1 MEMVLIAAERSRCDM
16 IKKTLAAGR
25 YALFRAESGKEAR
38 MKILDLS
45 LSLVI
50 VDASLPDGSAK
61 EVSVLASERGF
72 DTIYIVPDALV
83 QHMAETME
91 KYGVYVAGTG
101 ELAAVFR
108 TLRVSRN
115 KISRAEEKNRKLLE
129 RLKNEKMLTKAKCLL
144 ARYKAMSV
152 AQTPIWPNRS
162 VLICWK
168 PAYTTSSTTATGCK
182 VPLATI
188 PNGNRHPSGKL
199 TRPSWKGCMNR

>member
-25 YALFRAESGKEAR
+25 YALFRAESGKDAR

-61 EVSVLASERGF
+61 EVSVLASERGI
-72 DTIYIVPDALV
+72 DTIYVVSDVLVP
-83 QHMAETME
+83 HMAETME

-101 ELAAVFR
+101 DMASVFR

-144 ARYKAMSV
+144 ARYRAMSEEEAHAYIEKKAMNCRISLLD
-152 AQTPIWPNRS
+152 A
-162 VLICWK
+162 
-168 PAYTTSSTTATGCK
+168 AM
-182 VPLATI
+182 TI
-188 PNGNRHPSGKL
+188 VRELS
-199 TRPSWKGCMNR
+199 

>member
-61 EVSVLASERGF
+61 EVSVLASERGI

-91 KYGVYVAGTG
+91 KYGVYGVYVAGTG

-144 ARYKAMSV
+144 ARYKAMSEEE
-152 AQTPIWPNRS
+152 AH
-162 VLICWK
+162 
-168 PAYTTSSTTATGCK
+168 AYIEKKAMHCRISLLDA
-182 VPLATI
+182 AMTI
-188 PNGNRHPSGKL
+188 VRELS
-199 TRPSWKGCMNR
+199 

>member
-91 KYGVYVAGTG
+91 KYGVYVGAQ
-101 ELAAVFR
+101 E
-108 TLRVSRN
+108 S
-115 KISRAEEKNRKLLE
+115 LLLYSE
-129 RLKNEKMLTKAKCLL
+129 PC
-144 ARYKAMSV
+144 
-152 AQTPIWPNRS
+152 
-162 VLICWK
+162 
-168 PAYTTSSTTATGCK
+168 GC
-182 VPLATI
+182 PE
-188 PNGNRHPSGKL
+188 
-199 TRPSWKGCMNR
+199 TR

>member
-83 QHMAETME
+83 QHMADTME

-144 ARYKAMSV
+144 SRYKAMSEEE
-152 AQTPIWPNRS
+152 AH
-162 VLICWK
+162 
-168 PAYTTSSTTATGCK
+168 AYIEKKAMNCRISLLDA
-182 VPLATI
+182 AMTI
-188 PNGNRHPSGKL
+188 VRELS
-199 TRPSWKGCMNR
+199 